1 MIEPSASARRF
12 ELRLLILQRL
22 HAALSG
28 IDGGDVLTVLA
39 LAFLGVGL
47 TLPAV
52 GLVVVGA
59 LLIPITPVGVAIRVL
74 LRGR

>member
-1 MIEPSASARRF
+1 MEPSVSAQRF
-12 ELRLLILQRL
+12 ELRLRL
-22 HAALSG
+22 LRAVHGMVAR